1 MTGERRQGVD
11 VDFSLA
17 GFRCSAHVK
26 GVIVRSG
33 NVFPKDRRA
42 FFCVDVE
49 EKKKTLLGSSLRIS
63 AKLGVVQLVA
73 ALAVVYDRE
82 EAGADVELHV
92 GHLLSHQLP
101 LEGTERNQGR
111 GHFLRVNQQLPGMV
125 DNVSNLS

>member
-1 MTGERRQGVD
+1 MD

-49 EKKKTLLGSSLRIS
+49 EKKKTLLRSSLGIS
-63 AKLGVVQLVA
+63 AKPGVVQLVA
-73 ALAVVYDRE
+73 ELAVVYDGE

-92 GHLLSHQLP
+92 GHLLSHQFP
-101 LEGTERNQGR
+101 LESTKRNQGR

-125 DNVSNLS
+125 DNVSNFS